1 LSTRDPIQN
10 WSSIAVGAATV
21 LLAGYL
27 TLESTNARPRQAS
40 SDGGSDASQSS
51 SSSQSQATASA
62 MDASNAMNDF
72 DASGALVADL
82 DAGLGSSS
90 GLSLALD
97 AASLPTSGPR
107 TVKVGVV
114 LVQWQGAENAG
125 TNTRP
130 KADALNKAQ
139 ELATLAKTDFR
150 RAVTQGDPG
159 SAEDIGR
166 IPRGTLDPRTE
177 AVLFTLPS
185 GEVSDVIETQR
196 GFWIVKRLD

>member
-1 LSTRDPIQN
+1 MADTVQR
-10 WSSIAVGAATV
+10 WSSIAVGVATIV
-21 LLAGYL
+21 LAGHL
-27 TLESTNARPRQAS
+27 TIESTNATPRREPSAG
-40 SDGGSDASQSS
+40 DAGLAAIDASAAGTDGSG
-51 SSSQSQATASA
+51 ASA
-62 MDASNAMNDF
+62 AMNDF

-82 DAGLGSSS
+82 DADIGASSS
-90 GLSLALD
+90 LTLALD
-97 AASLPTSGPR
+97 AAAPPTGGPR

-114 LVQWQGAENAG
+114 LVSWQGAENAG

-130 KADALNKAQ
+130 KADALTKAQ
-139 ELATLAKTDFR
+139 ELAAVAKTDFR

-166 IPRGTLDPRTE
+166 IPRDTLDPRTE

>member
-1 LSTRDPIQN
+1 MADTVQR
-10 WSSIAVGAATV
+10 WSSIAVGAATIV
-21 LLAGYL
+21 LAGYL
-27 TLESTNARPRQAS
+27 ALESMNIRPRDAYAKADAGADAS
-40 SDGGSDASQSS
+40 SASASSLSTTDAS
-51 SSSQSQATASA
+51 TG
-62 MDASNAMNDF
+62 MNDF
-72 DASGALVADL
+72 DASGAIVADL
-82 DAGLGSSS
+82 DAGLGSPSS
-90 GLSLALD
+90 LSLALD
-97 AASLPTSGPR
+97 AAPLQANGPR

-130 KADALNKAQ
+130 KTDALSKAQ
-139 ELATLAKTDFR
+139 ELAALAKTDFR

-196 GFWIVKRLD
+196 GYWIVKRLD

>member
-1 LSTRDPIQN
+1 MADTVQR
-10 WSSIAVGAATV
+10 WSSIAVGVATIV
-21 LLAGYL
+21 LAGYL
-27 TLESTNARPRQAS
+27 TIESTNATPRREPSAG
-40 SDGGSDASQSS
+40 DAGLAAIDASAAGTDGSG
-51 SSSQSQATASA
+51 ASA
-62 MDASNAMNDF
+62 AMNDF

-82 DAGLGSSS
+82 DADIGASSS
-90 GLSLALD
+90 LTLALD
-97 AASLPTSGPR
+97 AAAPPTGGPR

-114 LVQWQGAENAG
+114 LVSWQGAENAG

-130 KADALNKAQ
+130 KADALTKAQ
-139 ELATLAKTDFR
+139 ELAAIAKTDFR

-177 AVLFTLPS
+177 SVLFTLPS

>member
-1 LSTRDPIQN
+1 MADHVQR

-21 LLAGYL
+21 VFAGYL
-27 TLESTNARPRQAS
+27 TIESTNAKPRR
-40 SDGGSDASQSS
+40 DRSDAG
-51 SSSQSQATASA
+51 ADASA
-62 MDASNAMNDF
+62 STSAFAPASALDGSANAADIDASLP
-72 DASGALVADL
+72 SIDL
-82 DAGLGSSS
+82 DAALPSS
-90 GLSLALD
+90 LSLALD
-97 AASLPTSGPR
+97 AAPLPTGGPR

-114 LVQWQGAENAG
+114 LVSWQGAENAG

-130 KADALNKAQ
+130 KHDALAKAQ
-139 ELATLAKTDFR
+139 ELAAVAKTDFR

-177 AVLFTLPS
+177 SVLFTLPS
-185 GEVSDVIETQR
+185 GEVSDVIETPR

>member
-1 LSTRDPIQN
+1 MSTRDPVQK
-10 WSSIAVGAATV
+10 WSSIAVAAATV
-21 LLAGYL
+21 ALAGYL
-27 TLESTNARPRQAS
+27 TLESTNAKPRPPIAGADAAADASTASTASTAS
-40 SDGGSDASQSS
+40 SGDASI
-51 SSSQSQATASA
+51 
-62 MDASNAMNDF
+62 AMNDF
-72 DASGALVADL
+72 DASGAIVGDL
-82 DAGLGSSS
+82 DAGVGNAS
-90 GLSLALD
+90 SLALSLD
-97 AASLPTSGPR
+97 AAPLPTGGPR

-114 LVQWQGAENAG
+114 LVSWQGAENAG

-130 KADALNKAQ
+130 KADAATKAQ
-139 ELATLAKTDFR
+139 ELASLAKTDFR

-185 GEVSDVIETQR
+185 GEVSEPIETPR